1 MRATLRVELR
11 TITGELLDCREAHNA
26 VLQSGARLMANLF
39 SGKGAPITHMM
50 VGTSDAPESDN
61 FSTTGLANESV
72 NGEPALTAPVDAALP
87 PEAFSEPEID
97 ETRRLVRIRVRG
109 TLPAAA
115 AVGSVRE
122 AGLVSRSGETT
133 TLYNRVTF
141 APIQK
146 GNDHELTLFWEITF
160 PYGDLQ
166 WLS

>member
-11 TITGELLDCREAHNA
+11 STTGELLDYREAHNA
-26 VLQSGARLMANLF
+26 VLQSGARVIANLF
-39 SGKGAPITHMM
+39 AGRGTAITHFI
-50 VGTSDAPESDN
+50 VGTSDAPEGDN
-61 FSTTGLANESV
+61 FSTAALANESV
-72 NGEPALTAPVDAALP
+72 NGEPALALPVDAVIP
-87 PEAFSEPEID
+87 PEAFSEPELD

-115 AVGSVRE
+115 AVGTVRE
-122 AGLVSRSGETT
+122 AALASRAGETT